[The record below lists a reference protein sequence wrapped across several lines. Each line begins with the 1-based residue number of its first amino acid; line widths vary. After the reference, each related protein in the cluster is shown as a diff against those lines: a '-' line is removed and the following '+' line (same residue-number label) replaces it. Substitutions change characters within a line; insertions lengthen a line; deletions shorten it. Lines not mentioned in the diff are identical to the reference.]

1 MARKNEFHLYEEVI
15 DGRTFEFEKM
25 GARQATKMLLRISK
39 IVGKPLGMIAALF
52 ADGKKSLD
60 KNFDPSIIS
69 HIVEALLENVDEE
82 VCFEIIETLTAKTC
96 KCERKEIHYD
106 HFYKEDLFLM
116 TKVLKAALEVQF
128 GSFFA
133 GAMSTVGMDVP
144 KMKPHE
150 HQTPISNG

>member
-1 MARKNEFHLYEEVI
+1 MAHKNQYHLYEEVI
-15 DGRTFEFEKM
+15 DGKTFEFEKM
-25 GARQATKMLLRISK
+25 GARQATKMLLKISK

-60 KNFDPSIIS
+60 KSFDPKIIS

-82 VCFEIIETLTAKTC
+82 VTFYIIETLTAKTC
-96 KCERKEIHYD
+96 KCERKEINYD
-106 HFYKEDLFLM
+106 QFYKDDLFLM

-133 GAMSTVGMDVP
+133 GAMSTVGIAAAP
-144 KMKPHE
+144 APEH